1 MLTFLVAHSTID
13 TQALVITLV
22 APGAR
27 RTGLLG
33 VTPGSCP
40 ARVTGAGEGGGAGA
54 VTPLFPLATPLT
66 AHGLT
71 LDLLRLHL
79 GPGPAFAAAGL
90 TDHLGDILQ
99 LEDGHQLLLN
109 HFLLEGV
116 PPAEA
121 EDAVLK
127 LSVGHNSRE
136 ARVDGHDKHLL
147 FIADTIT
154 ATKVHGGL

>member
-79 GPGPAFAAAGL
+79 GSGPAFAAAGL

-121 EDAVLK
+121 EEAVLK
-127 LSVGHNSRE
+127 FSVGHHSRE
-136 ARVDGHDKHLL
+136 ACVDGNDKHLL